1 MVCMTVPLRLFH
13 YKEPVGAALHCGIVE
28 VGGKNLRKQLS
39 SVAFTERWRY
49 TKTLRPVYE
58 I

>member
-1 MVCMTVPLRLFH
+1 MTVPLRLFH

-39 SVAFTERWRY
+39 SIAFIERWRY